1 MYKPREVFQP
11 KAFPKLTYIDRSMD
25 EDSTYE
31 EELENALEDTGTLV
45 VITGASKS
53 GKTVLCHKVVE
64 RERYISLSGSQI
76 QSQSDFWEQI
86 AEQLDMPAELQITE
100 STHNNISVKASGKGK
115 VNMVV
120 AGGEASGEIGGAHTT
135 GDSIQRKLPRSN
147 AAVMKYIIEQD
158 KVIVIDDF
166 HYIEQSIQKYIARTI
181 KAELFNGLK
190 AIILTLPH
198 RSDDAIRLNPDLI
211 GRTAFIDISA
221 WTISELKEIAQKGFA
236 LLKISAKDEQIG
248 TLAQESMASPE
259 LMQENCLK
267 LANIMLKSSE
277 QQITTELMEKAFRLT
292 TKNYDHYANILGT
305 ASKGPLQGQKRRT
318 IYNLKDG
325 RKMDIYG
332 LLFASISKDPPII
345 SLSIDE
351 IKERFR
357 QLLTDNNKLP
367 TTLNT
372 ANSIKHIEKIIKDQV
387 PDLDTVEWKDSCLYI
402 LDPFLLFYLRWCDAW
417 KA

>member
-1 MYKPREVFQP
+1 MFKPREVFQP

-31 EELENALEDTGTLV
+31 EELQDALEDTGTLV

-100 STHNNISVKASGKGK
+100 SAQNSINTKASGKGK
-115 VNMVV
+115 LNVVV
-120 AGGEASGEIGGAHTT
+120 AGGEVSGEISGSHTT
-135 GDSIQRKLPRSN
+135 GDSIQRKMPRSN
-147 AAVMKYIIEQD
+147 AAIMKFIIDQD

-221 WTISELKEIAQKGFA
+221 WTIDELKKIAETGFS
-236 LLKISAKDEQIG
+236 LLKIDASDELIA
-248 TLAQESMASPE
+248 TLAQESIASPQ

-267 LANIMLKSSE
+267 LASTMVKNGIR
-277 QQITTELMEKAFRLT
+277 QITTALMAKTFRQT
-292 TKNYDHYANILGT
+292 SKNYDHYANILGT

-318 IYNLKDG
+318 IYTLKNG
-325 RKMDIYG
+325 QTMDIYG
-332 LLFASISKDPPII
+332 LIFASISKDPPII
-345 SLSIDE
+345 SLSIKE
-351 IKERFR
+351 IKERFK
-357 QLLTDNNKLP
+357 QLLTDGHKLP

-387 PDLDTVEWKDSCLYI
+387 PHLDTVEWKDSCLYI
-402 LDPFLLFYLRWCDAW
+402 LDPFLLFYLRWGDAW
-417 KA
+417 KH

>member
-100 STHNNISVKASGKGK
+100 STQNNISVKASGKGK

-120 AGGEASGEIGGAHTT
+120 AGGEASGEIGGAYTT

-147 AAVMKYIIEQD
+147 AAVMKFIIEQD

-221 WTISELKEIAQKGFA
+221 WTISELKEIAQKGFT
-236 LLKISAKDEQIG
+236 LLKISANDEQIN
-248 TLAQESMASPE
+248 TLAQESIASPQ

-277 QQITTELMEKAFRLT
+277 QQITTELME
-292 TKNYDHYANILGT
+292 
-305 ASKGPLQGQKRRT
+305 
-318 IYNLKDG
+318 
-325 RKMDIYG
+325 
-332 LLFASISKDPPII
+332 
-345 SLSIDE
+345 
-351 IKERFR
+351 
-357 QLLTDNNKLP
+357 
-367 TTLNT
+367 
-372 ANSIKHIEKIIKDQV
+372 
-387 PDLDTVEWKDSCLYI
+387 
-402 LDPFLLFYLRWCDAW
+402 
-417 KA
+417 